1 MQKDKAEKFYL
12 TKRKLQMRKTAKIT
26 DYFPGN
32 RDCMRKKQSPPQKD
46 GGDFKK
52 EKYKKDF
59 LLLKPISQI
68 NRCVFP
74 FGPASAP
81 EHHFQYDRPKASPA
95 EYDILCARPNPPSA
109 RGLGF
114 FSGSGSPRD
123 RIRIMSSNSAMSI
136 WRLRANYLSGFSTT
150 VFTSINIS
158 CLHFG
163 Q

>member
-12 TKRKLQMRKTAKIT
+12 TKQKLQMRKTAKIT

-46 GGDFKK
+46 GGDFEK

-81 EHHFQYDRPKASPA
+81 EHHFQYDRPKAVRQNMTFSVPDPIPRQRVVSVFFRKWFPA
-95 EYDILCARPNPPSA
+95 
-109 RGLGF
+109 G
-114 FSGSGSPRD
+114 
-123 RIRIMSSNSAMSI
+123 
-136 WRLRANYLSGFSTT
+136 
-150 VFTSINIS
+150 
-158 CLHFG
+158 
-163 Q
+163 

>member
-32 RDCMRKKQSPPQKD
+32 RDCMRKKQSPPQRD
-46 GGDFKK
+46 GGDFEK

-114 FSGSGSPRD
+114 FPEVVPRG
-123 RIRIMSSNSAMSI
+123 I
-136 WRLRANYLSGFSTT
+136 GF
-150 VFTSINIS
+150 
-158 CLHFG
+158 G
-163 Q
+163 